1 MSLPTLLRST
11 IVNVYAPDLTPED
24 LATRVL
30 HALLDS
36 SIDTK
41 VVKVKK
47 AVAKPTSAVNV
58 PKLTAAQTK
67 QMNKIA
73 TELGINPTEINTTA
87 LLHFCN
93 SLTKEV
99 FASAPLG
106 VHIRNYLDP
115 EQEVEGVE
123 ETIHGKVYFVMGNR
137 VYENNKFAGIKG
149 QGMFA

>member
-11 IVNVYAPDLTPED
+11 IMDVYAPGITAED

-30 HALLDS
+30 HVLLDAQS
-36 SIDTK
+36 DTK

-47 AVAKPTSAVNV
+47 TLAKPKSVVNLA
-58 PKLTAAQTK
+58 KLTAAHTK
-67 QMNKIA
+67 QMTKIA

-99 FASAPLG
+99 FASAPLD
-106 VHIRNYLDP
+106 VHMRNYLDP

-123 ETIHGKVYFVMGNR
+123 ETINGKVYFVMGNR